1 MVDIHCGCLSIICKG
16 HYSTPKSLTDHL
28 MTKYDVYNFGV
39 LLLEIVNENKN
50 LDHHEDLD
58 LVTWVSD
65 YILNFIS

>member
-1 MVDIHCGCLSIICKG
+1 
-16 HYSTPKSLTDHL
+16 

-65 YILNFIS
+65 YILNFISW